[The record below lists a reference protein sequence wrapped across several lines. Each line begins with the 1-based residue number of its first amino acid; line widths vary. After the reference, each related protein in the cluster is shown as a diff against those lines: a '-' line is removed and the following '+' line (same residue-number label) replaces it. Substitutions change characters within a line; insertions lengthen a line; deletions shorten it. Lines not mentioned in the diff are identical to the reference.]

1 MGRSQFLHGG
11 VFLIYIVEKGDTLEK
26 ISERTGVPVWKI
38 VYDNQIENRDRI
50 AQGQALLLL
59 QAGENG
65 GLAEGKETGGYA
77 YPFIEPAVLGQALPS
92 LRKLLVFSW
101 GFTFEGTLVP
111 PPQDDLWMT
120 ETARK
125 QGAEPILVLTPFSGG
140 AFNNQLVKVLVENEM
155 LQDKVTDELLTAVSD
170 RGYAGVNIDFEYV
183 LPESRVRYA
192 EFIGKLR
199 TKMNRNGYRVSV
211 AVAPKISDSQ
221 KGLLVEGIDYAL
233 LGENADAVFLMTY
246 EWGYTYGPPMAVAP
260 LDKVREVVEYAV
272 SRIPAGKLILGIPN
286 YGYDWPLPY
295 EKGITR
301 ARTVG
306 NAEAAGIAAENGAV
320 IEYAR
325 MSQAPWFTYKKSGI
339 EHVVWFEDPRSI
351 EAKWSLVKEYELA
364 GAWYWNL
371 MRIFRANW
379 LMMGSEQTGEKDGL
393 GKQGIQG
400 RQ

>member
-1 MGRSQFLHGG
+1 
-11 VFLIYIVEKGDTLEK
+11 
-26 ISERTGVPVWKI
+26 
-38 VYDNQIENRDRI
+38 
-50 AQGQALLLL
+50 
-59 QAGENG
+59 
-65 GLAEGKETGGYA
+65 
-77 YPFIEPAVLGQALPS
+77 
-92 LRKLLVFSW
+92 
-101 GFTFEGTLVP
+101 
-111 PPQDDLWMT
+111 
-120 ETARK
+120 
-125 QGAEPILVLTPFSGG
+125 
-140 AFNNQLVKVLVENEM
+140 FNNQLVKVLVENEM
-155 LQDKVTDELLTAVSD
+155 LQDKVTDELLAAVSD

-339 EHVVWFEDPRSI
+339 EHVVWFEDPRSV
-351 EAKWSLVKEYELA
+351 EAKWNLVKEYELA

-393 GKQGIQG
+393 EKQGI
-400 RQ
+400 